1 MTLVGVALGWV
12 AVSMVSGPFLGSLLH
27 RIGDE
32 MASGWDPVA
41 RLDGTVVT
49 PLGSHAAS
57 HHRRRRQ

>member
-1 MTLVGVALGWV
+1 MTLVGVALGWT
-12 AVSMVSGPFLGSLLH
+12 AASMVSGLFLGSLLH
-27 RIGDE
+27 RFGGG
-32 MASGWDPVA
+32 AAPGWDPVA